1 MAQVINPDNLIKMI
15 SLEELLPNI
24 LELKKRGFRVC
35 QLCAAYINEMYELS
49 YTFANDGDYR
59 LTTLRMEI
67 EPQQEVPSMTEIF
80 PMATFYENEMREL
93 FGVNIQFI
101 RMDYHDKLYRI
112 NETTPF
118 VHREDNE

>member
-1 MAQVINPDNLIKMI
+1 MTQVINPDNHIKMI
-15 SLEELLPNI
+15 ALEELLPNV
-24 LELKKRGFRVC
+24 LELKKGGFRVC

-67 EPQQEVPSMTEIF
+67 PPKKEVPSMTEIF

-101 RMDYHDKLYRI
+101 RMDYRDKLYRI
-112 NETTPF
+112 NEKTPF
-118 VHREDNE
+118 VHREEIE